1 MEILQLRY
9 FYETSKNESIA
20 KTAEKF
26 MVPASSVSASIKRL
40 ENEVGVTLFDRYSN
54 KIKLNDKGFMFAESL
69 GDIFDK
75 LENTLLNF
83 SEKTTEQKEI
93 CILIKARRKWIT
105 DLIIKYKKTHPDVQ
119 FKIYN
124 DIHMDDTENFDI
136 IVDEQSDIYDNME
149 KFIISV
155 EEICIKASKDSS
167 LVGRKLS
174 FNQLKNVPFVMP
186 RKAIGIRKLL
196 DNTGNKHGFKPN
208 IAIECNDSYCL
219 SRYVEADMGI
229 TLGSRR
235 ALNDSIEKNIVPL
248 DITDFSEVQIV
259 CVYHRKTAEN
269 DINLKSFCDF
279 LNAEGKNIKLI

>member
-1 MEILQLRY
+1 MEILKLRY

-26 MVPASSVSASIKRL
+26 MVPPSSVSASIKRL

-119 FKIYN
+119 FRIYN

-136 IVDEQSDIYDNME
+136 VVDEQSDIYDNME

-155 EEICIKASKDSS
+155 EEICIKASKDSL

-196 DNTGNKHGFKPN
+196 DNTGNKYGFKPN

-259 CVYHRKTAEN
+259 CFYHRKIAKN

-279 LNAEGKNIKLI
+279 LNAEGKNIKME